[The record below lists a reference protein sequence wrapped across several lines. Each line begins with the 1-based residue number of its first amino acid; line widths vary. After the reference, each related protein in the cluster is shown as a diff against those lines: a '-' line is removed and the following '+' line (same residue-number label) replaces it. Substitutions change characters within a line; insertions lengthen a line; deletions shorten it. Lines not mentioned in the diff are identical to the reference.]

1 MSGEPNRRELEED
14 EVAVVAVV
22 VAVVVVAVVVELEV
36 EGEGE
41 RYLEGT
47 CFDLGRLALC
57 FSGAERRGVGV
68 AGVADDAWVEGGLR
82 MLSEMEVTIRE

>member
-1 MSGEPNRRELEED
+1 MEREMSGEPNRLELEED

-22 VAVVVVAVVVELEV
+22 AVVVVVEVDV

-47 CFDLGRLALC
+47 CFDLGLLALP
-57 FSGAERRGVGV
+57 FSGTECRGLGV
-68 AGVADDAWVEGGLR
+68 VAAVDAWVEGGLL
-82 MLSEMEVTIRE
+82 MLSEMEATISD